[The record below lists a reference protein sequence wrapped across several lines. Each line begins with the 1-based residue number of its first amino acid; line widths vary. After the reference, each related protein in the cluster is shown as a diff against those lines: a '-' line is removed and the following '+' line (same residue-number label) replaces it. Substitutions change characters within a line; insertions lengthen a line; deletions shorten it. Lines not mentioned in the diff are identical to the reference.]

1 MYQATDGF
9 PQVQKLRNAMREY
22 ENDRWR
28 IISTKVGSGFSPAAC
43 KDKAT
48 EIETGIMTNEAEQQ
62 STGETAE
69 DDGFDKGQP
78 ESASSDAAPTMG
90 YQ

>member
-1 MYQATDGF
+1 M
-9 PQVQKLRNAMREY
+9 KEY

-48 EIETGIMTNEAEQQ
+48 ELVAIDSGESIGEPRIEGAEDGGPNNNAFEQQ
-62 STGETAE
+62 V
-69 DDGFDKGQP
+69 QP
-78 ESASSDAAPTMG
+78 GSASTEATPT
-90 YQ
+90 YA